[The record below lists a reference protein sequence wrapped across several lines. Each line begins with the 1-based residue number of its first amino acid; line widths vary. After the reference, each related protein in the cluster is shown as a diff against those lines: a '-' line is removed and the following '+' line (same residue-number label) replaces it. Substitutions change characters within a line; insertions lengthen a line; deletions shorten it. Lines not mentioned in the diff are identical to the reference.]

1 MRFRIVLLV
10 ASLAGSP
17 LAQSSGLML
26 HAETEAN
33 RSQFHMG
40 EAITLNLTF
49 SRSDDSASENWLV
62 HVIGRDRTVLGFMS
76 DRFIVSPESGTRDP
90 WDYRRNQGIVYSG
103 PGGIYLREKVTNT
116 KVDLNQWV
124 RFERPGFYR
133 VRAVFHTA
141 LPRNVE
147 LESNDIGIEIIP
159 ADPAAQQEQ
168 LKKDIAI
175 LNAVPVRL
183 DHETFYARM
192 DAARRIAYL
201 DTPTSQ
207 REAAR
212 LLGTMDVQVCSILA
226 QGLYATQRPE
236 IAAATMEELMGSS
249 AQAVTPQFLDTLAN
263 LEARNGSGATP
274 EQLSFRLASAT
285 EHKQDSARAISLNTL
300 LTNLPTG
307 PAPTKLRSDLA
318 ALFPQLPDRQQ

>member
-159 ADPAAQQEQ
+159 
-168 LKKDIAI
+168 
-175 LNAVPVRL
+175 VPVRL

-192 DAARRIAYL
+192 DAARRIAFL

-263 LEARNGSGATP
+263 L
-274 EQLSFRLASAT
+274 
-285 EHKQDSARAISLNTL
+285 
-300 LTNLPTG
+300 
-307 PAPTKLRSDLA
+307 
-318 ALFPQLPDRQQ
+318 